1 MTLPIFPSML
11 MTGKALARRF
21 DMPMDEKLVQ
31 ALSGQDTSAIP
42 DATGQV
48 IPEPSQIQPSGT
60 QVPIQGA
67 VQGQPQIQ
75 PQPIQPG
82 DIAGA
87 LGAARPRQ
95 EFVQPQA
102 PDIIGNVLAGRQI
115 AEAPD
120 TVQTVNG
127 VQEPGITGE
136 EPGFFERL
144 DVFSDLPPGEQLAR
158 FGEIAKAFT
167 GELATNPILQ
177 DQIAQVAQALSA
189 REPRSFPFQLA
200 TGIRESAQGAQQD
213 LLRQATLDR
222 LAGREPDDR
231 IDPNMLTLSPELR
244 TRAQLGAIAEIGAAA
259 DIQKTISGIPT
270 GQERAQQFELTEAQI
285 AATDALTQQRDLE
298 TIQSLTGIGIGQEFD
313 STQLSLLR
321 LINDTANKIAAQAG
335 GIRGVTQDT
344 AGNTTFQFINPERYT
359 KVFNETRDAIV
370 NNLVDV
376 GALPENARL
385 LSTRTRTD
393 GNVSVPDVGT
403 LDRATQPP
411 ENVLK
416 DSRLKGATYLGT
428 DGEFYYFDT
437 SGDGRT
443 DKKVP
448 VGK

>member
-1 MTLPIFPSML
+1 MTLPLFPSIL
-11 MTGKALARRF
+11 ATGKALARRF

-67 VQGQPQIQ
+67 VQGQPQVQ

-95 EFVQPQA
+95 EFVQPQT

-115 AEAPD
+115 AETPD
-120 TVQTVNG
+120 TVQTLNG

-136 EPGFFERL
+136 AREIPDAVAAEAPGL
-144 DVFSDLPPGEQLAR
+144 LQR
-158 FGEIAKAFT
+158 FGEGIGRFT
-167 GELATNPILQ
+167 SELATNPVLQ

-298 TIQSLTGIGIGQEFD
+298 TIQSLTSAGIGQEFD

-335 GIRGVTQDT
+335 GIQGVIQDPS
-344 AGNTTFQFINPERYT
+344 GNTTFQFKNPEQYT
-359 KVFNETRDAIV
+359 RVFNETRDVII
-370 NNLVDV
+370 NNLINA

-385 LSTRTRTD
+385 LSTRTQAD
-393 GNVSVPDVGT
+393 GNVSVPDT
-403 LDRATQPP
+403 KSLDKTTQPP
-411 ENVLK
+411 DSVVNDKRLPKNAKFLGSKSDDGKVL
-416 DSRLKGATYLGT
+416 
-428 DGEFYYFDT
+428 YYFDT
-437 SGDGRT
+437 NGDGIADTAVR
-443 DKKVP
+443 K
-448 VGK
+448 